1 MTGYKEGTELK
12 KTIYDP
18 KADPRFQQPVI
29 DQDEWKERY
38 LPGGETIP
46 FRYMHGRFEGTD
58 VKFSFC
64 FPPADRFEGRFQQY
78 LSPFP
83 GPDEEVA
90 SLGHTGLE
98 DRIGFALKCGAYYVE
113 TNMGSKAQF
122 NGGGDATM
130 TWKSSAAAAEY
141 SREKAMEIYGTPKR
155 PYGYVYGGSGGGYKS
170 MACIENTCAWD
181 GAAPYVIGSPVSLP
195 NTITMHVQG
204 QRVLRNAFCKILDA
218 LDAGGSGDPYR
229 ELNADEAAMLREL
242 TQMGFPPLAWYL
254 EAKGVIDP
262 GSLPVL
268 MPGVK
273 QMDPGYF
280 TDFWTVPGYAGA
292 DPDSSSSKD
301 RIHFLTRVKAVH
313 RADEAAERSAEDGL
327 NGVDDAWKKQLASG
341 KGAYLELEFLPAGDN
356 LYLEG
361 LSMILQSGEARGA
374 NLLMGKMMRHNG
386 GEGGIV
392 TIGDCYG
399 MSDVNDTLRKVR
411 PDDEI
416 LLDNSDYI
424 ALQSYYRY
432 QVPADLSFH
441 AWDQF
446 RNADGTPKTP
456 QRRPFLV
463 PFTGT
468 GVYQDGDIQGKV
480 INIQALMDESTCPWC
495 ADWWRHKIIETK
507 GTDADHRTY
516 FMERCMHGDVNA
528 IGNYMVVNY
537 VGALR
542 QALIDLS
549 NWVEKGIEPLRR
561 TAYTL
566 GGDGQIHPEADVS
579 RRFGIQA
586 IPTLKANGEKCAHVK
601 AGECVR
607 FTVDIEVPAGAGD
620 VTEILFAQQE
630 KDLAARENE
639 TGGAARL
646 MLGNEMWDTS
656 LAFEKGAKGDVHT
669 AHAETIASYDRPGT
683 YFATVRIASQREG
696 DASRVFTQVLNLDR
710 VRVVVS

>member
-1 MTGYKEGTELK
+1 MAKIIYNPKED
-12 KTIYDP
+12 I
-18 KADPRFQQPVI
+18 RFRSPVI
-29 DQDEWKERY
+29 DRDEWKERY
-38 LPGGETIP
+38 LPGGEMIP
-46 FRYMHGRFEGTD
+46 FRYLHGYFEGTD

-64 FPPADRFEGRFQQY
+64 FPPAERYEGRFQQY

-98 DRIGFALKCGAYYVE
+98 DRIGFALWCGAYYVE
-113 TNMGSKAQF
+113 TNMGSKQQF
-122 NGGGDATM
+122 GGSGDATM

-141 SREKAMEIYGTPKR
+141 SREKAMEIYDTKQR
-155 PYGYVYGGSGGGYKS
+155 PYGYVYGGSGGGYKT
-170 MACIENTCAWD
+170 MACIENTSAWD

-204 QRVLRNAFCKILDA
+204 QRVLRNAFPQILDA
-218 LDAGGSGDPYR
+218 LDAGGSGDPYK
-229 ELNADEAAMLREL
+229 ELNQDEADMLREL
-242 TQMGFPPLAWYL
+242 TKMGFPPLAWYM

-273 QMDPGYF
+273 QMDPDYF
-280 TDFWTVPGYAGA
+280 PDFWTKPGYAGA
-292 DPDSSSSKD
+292 DPNSSSSKD
-301 RIHFLTRVKAVH
+301 RIHLQTKVKAVH
-313 RADEAAERSAEDGL
+313 QADKTEKRAAEDGQ
-327 NGVDDAWKKQLASG
+327 NGVDDAYKKQMVSG
-341 KGAYLELEFLPAGDN
+341 NGAYLELEALPQGEN
-356 LYLEG
+356 LYQEG
-361 LSMILQSGEARGA
+361 LYMTFQSGDAKDA
-374 NLLMGKMMRHNG
+374 TLLMGKMMRYTDG
-386 GEGGIV
+386 GGGIV

-399 MSDVNDTLRKVR
+399 MSDLSETLNQIRSG
-411 PDDEI
+411 DEI

-456 QRRPFLV
+456 QRRPFPV

-495 ADWWRHKIIETK
+495 ADWWRNKIIEAR
-507 GTDADHRTY
+507 GSDENHRTY
-516 FMERCMHGDVNA
+516 FMERCMHGDINA

-549 NWVEKGIEPLRR
+549 AWVEKGTEPLKR
-561 TAYTL
+561 TAYYL
-566 GGDGQIHPEADVS
+566 GEDGQIHTEQDVS
-579 RRFGIQA
+579 KRFGIQG

-601 AGECVR
+601 VGECVR
-607 FTVDIEVPAGAGD
+607 FTVDVEVPEGAGD

-630 KDLAARENE
+630 KELAAKDTDVN
-639 TGGAARL
+639 GVARL
-646 MLGNEMWDTS
+646 MLGEDMWDTA
-656 LAFEKGAKGDVHT
+656 LTFEKGEKNGIHT
-669 AHAETIASYDRPGT
+669 AYAETVGCYDKLGT
-683 YFATVRIASQREG
+683 YFATVRIATNREG
-696 DASRVFTQVLNLDR
+696 DPSRVFTQVLNLDR
-710 VRVVVS
+710 ARIVVS

>member
-1 MTGYKEGTELK
+1 MG

-18 KADPRFQQPVI
+18 KQDERFQHPVI
-29 DQDEWKERY
+29 DQDEWRERH

-46 FRYMHGRFEGTD
+46 FRYLHGYFEGTD

-64 FPPADRFEGRFQQY
+64 FPPADRYEGRFQHY

-90 SLGHTGLE
+90 SLGHTGTE

-113 TNMGSKAQF
+113 TNMGSKQQF
-122 NGGGDATM
+122 GGSGDATM

-141 SREKAMEIYGTPKR
+141 SREKAMEIYNTKQR

-170 MACIENTCAWD
+170 MACIENTSAWD
-181 GAAPYVIGSPVSLP
+181 GAAPFVIGSPVSLP

-204 QRVLRNAFCKILDA
+204 QRVLRNAFPKILDA
-218 LDAGGSGDPYR
+218 LDAGGSGDPYK
-229 ELNADEAAMLREL
+229 ELNQDEADMLLEL
-242 TQMGFPPLAWYL
+242 TKMGFPPLAWYM

-268 MPGVK
+268 LPGMK
-273 QMDPGYF
+273 QMDPTYF
-280 TDFWTVPGYAGA
+280 TDFWTKPGYAGT
-292 DPDSSSSKD
+292 DPSSSSSKD
-301 RIHFLTRVKAVH
+301 RIHFLTKVKAVH
-313 RADEAAERSAEDGL
+313 QSDKTEKRAAEDGQ
-327 NGVDDAWKKQLASG
+327 NGVDDAYKKQMVSG
-341 KGAYLELEFLPAGDN
+341 NGAYLELEALPQGEN
-356 LYLEG
+356 LYQEG
-361 LSMILQSGEARGA
+361 LYMTFQTGDAKDA
-374 NLLMGKMMRHNG
+374 TLLMGKMMHYTDSK
-386 GEGGIV
+386 GGIV

-399 MSDVNDTLRKVR
+399 MSDLGETLSKIK
-411 PDDEI
+411 PGDEI

-424 ALQSYYRY
+424 AIQSYYRH
-432 QVPADLSFH
+432 QVPADPSFH

-456 QRRPFLV
+456 QRPPFPV
-463 PFTGT
+463 PFTG
-468 GVYQDGDIQGKV
+468 VDVPQDGDIQGKV

-516 FMERCMHGDVNA
+516 FMERCMHGDINA

-549 NWVEKGIEPLRR
+549 AWVEKGIEPLNR
-561 TAYTL
+561 TAYYL
-566 GGDGQIHPEADVS
+566 GEDGQIHTEPDVS
-579 RRFGIQA
+579 KRFGIQG

-601 AGECVR
+601 VGECVR
-607 FTVDIEVPAGAGD
+607 FTVDVEVPEGAGD
-620 VTEILFAQQE
+620 VTEILFAHQE
-630 KDLAARENE
+630 KELAARDTDVN
-639 TGGAARL
+639 GVARL
-646 MLGNEMWDTS
+646 MLGEDMWDGA
-656 LAFEKGAKGDVHT
+656 LAFEKGGKGMVHT
-669 AHAETIASYDRPGT
+669 AHAETIGCYDKPGT
-683 YFATVRIASQREG
+683 YFATVCIATNRRGES
-696 DASRVFTQVLNLDR
+696 DPFTQVLNLDR
-710 VRVVVS
+710 ARIIVEA

>member
-1 MTGYKEGTELK
+1 MNMA

-18 KADPRFQQPVI
+18 KQDERFQRPVI
-29 DQDEWKERY
+29 DRDEWMERY

-46 FRYMHGRFEGTD
+46 FRYLHGYFEGTD

-64 FPPADRFEGRFQQY
+64 FPPADRYENRFQQY

-90 SLGHTGLE
+90 SLGHMGLE
-98 DRIGFALKCGAYYVE
+98 DRIGFALSCGAYYVE
-113 TNMGSKAQF
+113 TNMGSRQQF
-122 NGGGDATM
+122 GGSPDATL

-141 SREKAMEIYGTPKR
+141 SREKAREIYGIDRR
-155 PYGYVYGGSGGGYKS
+155 PFGYVYGGSGGGYKT
-170 MACIENTCAWD
+170 MACIENTRAWD

-204 QRVLRNAFCKILDA
+204 QRVLRNAFGKILDA
-218 LDAGGSGDPYR
+218 LDAGGSGDPYK
-229 ELNADEAAMLREL
+229 ELNQDEADMLREL
-242 TQMGFPPLAWYL
+242 TKMGFPPLAWYL
-254 EAKGVIDP
+254 EAKGVIDS

-273 QMDPGYF
+273 GMDPGYF
-280 TDFWTVPGYAGA
+280 TDFWTKPGYAGA
-292 DPDSSSSKD
+292 DPASSSSKD
-301 RIHFLTRVKAVH
+301 RIHFRTQVISVH
-313 RADEAAERSAEDGL
+313 RADKTDIRSAEDGQ
-327 NGVDDAWKKQLASG
+327 NGVDDAYKKQMVSG
-341 KGAYLELEFLPAGDN
+341 RGAYLELEKLPGGDN
-356 LYLEG
+356 LYQEG
-361 LSMILQSGEARGA
+361 LYMSFQNGEAAGA
-374 NLLMGKMMRHNG
+374 TLLMGKMMRYTDR
-386 GEGGIV
+386 EGGIV

-399 MSDVNDTLRKVR
+399 MANLDETLDRIR
-411 PDDEI
+411 PGDEI

-424 ALQSYYRY
+424 AIQSYYRH

-456 QRRPFLV
+456 QRPPFPV

-495 ADWWRHKIIETK
+495 ADWWRNKIKETK
-507 GTDADHRTY
+507 GTDENHRTY
-516 FMERCMHGDVNA
+516 FMDRCMHGDINA

-549 NWVEKGIEPLRR
+549 DWVEKGIEPLKR
-561 TAYTL
+561 TAYHL
-566 GGDGQIHPEADVS
+566 GEDGQIHTEPDVS
-579 RRFGIQA
+579 RRYGIQA
-586 IPTLKANGEKCAHVK
+586 VPTLKANGDKCAHVK

-607 FTVDIEVPAGAGD
+607 FTVDIEVPKDAGD

-630 KDLAARENE
+630 KELTAAE
-639 TGGAARL
+639 TESNGVARL
-646 MLGNEMWDTS
+646 MLGNEMWDAS
-656 LAFEKGAKGDVHT
+656 LSFERGEKNGIHT
-669 AHAETIASYDRPGT
+669 AHAETVGSYDKPGT
-683 YFATVRIASQREG
+683 YFATVRIATQRQG
-696 DASRVFTQVLNLDR
+696 RKDKCFTQVLNLDR
-710 VRVVVS
+710 ARIIVS

>member
-1 MTGYKEGTELK
+1 MDKIIYNPKEDT
-12 KTIYDP
+12 
-18 KADPRFQQPVI
+18 RFRSPVI
-29 DQDEWKERY
+29 DRDEWKERY

-46 FRYMHGRFEGTD
+46 FRYLHGYFKGTD

-64 FPPADRFEGRFQQY
+64 FPPAERYEGRFQQY

-113 TNMGSKAQF
+113 TNMGSKQQF
-122 NGGGDATM
+122 GGSGDATM

-141 SREKAMEIYGTPKR
+141 SREKAMEIYDTRQR
-155 PYGYVYGGSGGGYKS
+155 PFGYVYGGSGGGYKT
-170 MACIENTCAWD
+170 MACIENTSAWD

-204 QRVLRNAFCKILDA
+204 QRVLRNAFPQILDA
-218 LDAGGSGDPYR
+218 LDAGGSGDPYK
-229 ELNADEAAMLREL
+229 ELNQDEADMLREL
-242 TQMGFPPLAWYL
+242 TKMGFPPLAWYM

-273 QMDPGYF
+273 KMDPDYF
-280 TDFWTVPGYAGA
+280 IDFWTKPGYAGA
-292 DPDSSSSKD
+292 DPNSSSSKD
-301 RIHFLTRVKAVH
+301 RIHFRTKVKAVH
-313 RADEAAERSAEDGL
+313 QAGKTEKRSAEDGL
-327 NGVDDAWKKQLASG
+327 NGVDDAYKKQMVSG
-341 KGAYLELEFLPAGDN
+341 NGAYLELETLPQGEN
-356 LYLEG
+356 LYQEG
-361 LSMILQSGEARGA
+361 LYMTFQSGDAKDA
-374 NLLMGKMMRHNG
+374 TLLMGKMMRYTDVG
-386 GEGGIV
+386 GGIV

-399 MSDVNDTLRKVR
+399 MSNLSETLNKIK
-411 PDDEI
+411 PGDEI

-456 QRRPFLV
+456 QRRPFPV

-468 GVYQDGDIQGKV
+468 GVYQDGDIQGKI

-495 ADWWRHKIIETK
+495 ADWWRNKIIEAR
-507 GTDADHRTY
+507 GSDENHRTY
-516 FMERCMHGDVNA
+516 FMERCMHGDINA

-549 NWVEKGIEPLRR
+549 KWVEKGIEPLKR

-566 GGDGQIHPEADVS
+566 GEDGQIHTEQDVS
-579 RRFGIQA
+579 KRFGIQA

-601 AGECVR
+601 TGECVR
-607 FTVDIEVPAGAGD
+607 FTVDVEVPKDAGD
-620 VTEILFAQQE
+620 VTEILFAQKE
-630 KDLAARENE
+630 KELSAAE
-639 TGGAARL
+639 TEVNGAARL
-646 MLGNEMWDTS
+646 MLGEEMWDTA
-656 LAFEKGAKGDVHT
+656 LTFEKGGKDGIHT
-669 AHAETIASYDRPGT
+669 AHAETVGCYDKPGT
-683 YFATVRIASQREG
+683 YFATVRIATNREG
-696 DASRVFTQVLNLDR
+696 DPSRAFTQVLNLDR
-710 VRVVVS
+710 ARIVVS

>member
-1 MTGYKEGTELK
+1 MG

-18 KADPRFQQPVI
+18 KQDARFRHPVI
-29 DQDEWKERY
+29 DRDEWRERH
-38 LPGGETIP
+38 LPDGETIP
-46 FRYMHGRFEGTD
+46 FRYLHGYFEGTD

-64 FPPADRFEGRFQQY
+64 FPPADRYEGRFQQY

-90 SLGHTGLE
+90 SLGHNGTE

-113 TNMGSKAQF
+113 TNMGSRQQF
-122 NGGGDATM
+122 GGSGDATM

-141 SREKAMEIYGTPKR
+141 SREKAMEIYDTKQR

-170 MACIENTCAWD
+170 MACIENTSAWD

-204 QRVLRNAFCKILDA
+204 QRVLRNAFPKVLDA
-218 LDAGGSGDPYR
+218 LDAGGSGDPYK
-229 ELNADEAAMLREL
+229 ELNKDEADMLLEL
-242 TQMGFPPLAWYL
+242 TKMGFPPLAWYM

-273 QMDPGYF
+273 KMDPDYF
-280 TDFWTVPGYAGA
+280 TDFWTKPGYAGA
-292 DPDSSSSKD
+292 DPNSSSSKD
-301 RIHFLTRVKAVH
+301 RIHFRTKVKAVH
-313 RADEAAERSAEDGL
+313 QADKTEKRTVEDGQ
-327 NGVDDAWKKQLASG
+327 NGVDDAYKKQMVSG
-341 KGAYLELEFLPAGDN
+341 NGAYLEVEMLPRGEN
-356 LYLEG
+356 LYQEG
-361 LSMILQSGEARGA
+361 LYMTFQSGSAKDA
-374 NLLMGKMMRHNG
+374 TLLMGRMMRFTDAP
-386 GEGGIV
+386 GGIL

-399 MSDVNDTLRKVR
+399 MSDLSETLNKIR
-411 PDDEI
+411 PGDEI

-446 RNADGTPKTP
+446 RNPDGTPKTP
-456 QRRPFLV
+456 QRRPFPV

-495 ADWWRHKIIETK
+495 ADWWRNKIIETK
-507 GTDADHRTY
+507 GTDENHRTY
-516 FMERCMHGDVNA
+516 FMERCMHGDINA

-549 NWVEKGIEPLRR
+549 AWVEKGITPLNR

-566 GGDGQIHPEADVS
+566 GEDGQIHTEPDVS
-579 RRFGIQA
+579 ERYGIQG

-601 AGECVR
+601 VGECVR
-607 FTVDIEVPAGAGD
+607 FTVDVEVPEGAGD
-620 VTEILFAQQE
+620 VTEILFAREE
-630 KDLAARENE
+630 KELTAKDTESN
-639 TGGAARL
+639 GVARL
-646 MLGNEMWDTS
+646 MLGDDMWDGALS
-656 LAFEKGAKGDVHT
+656 FEKGTKGKVHT
-669 AHAETIASYDRPGT
+669 AHAEAVGCYDKPGT
-683 YFATVRIASQREG
+683 YFATVRIATNRKGER
-696 DASRVFTQVLNLDR
+696 DPFTQVLNLDR
-710 VRVVVS
+710 ARIIVES